1 MPRWSRLC
9 AQLLSHVWLFAT
21 PRTAARQAP
30 LSMGFSR
37 QEHWSG
43 LPLPS
48 PGDLANSGIEQVP
61 FVSPVLLHTCAR
73 FHDLLQRPVSVHQ
86 SNKNSS
92 QMPSKG
98 SPRREGEPSWVFALL
113 QNTHCLLNSQGRV
126 SESQFADSSSASH
139 LSCWAAFNSVSRTSL
154 PTLQE
159 KKKKS
164 TMNNKHNRF
173 KRQSPSLTK
182 RSERSPSGQQKCFC
196 QSNPLYIFQLYV
208 CSSYQEVSMKCI
220 SSELNLELVT
230 ATVRV
235 RHYLCSLQSRQLQF
249 SHPD

>member
-1 MPRWSRLC
+1 MNFQLVMPRCSGLC
-9 AQLLSHVWLFAT
+9 AQLLNHVWLFAT
-21 PRTAARQAP
+21 PRTAARRAP

-43 LPLPS
+43 VPLPS

-61 FVSPVLLHTCAR
+61 FVSPVPLHTCAR

-92 QMPSKG
+92 QMPGKG

-139 LSCWAAFNSVSRTSL
+139 LSCWAAFNSVPRTSL
-154 PTLQE
+154 PTLQ
-159 KKKKS
+159 KKKY
-164 TMNNKHNRF
+164 N
-173 KRQSPSLTK
+173 
-182 RSERSPSGQQKCFC
+182 E
-196 QSNPLYIFQLYV
+196 
-208 CSSYQEVSMKCI
+208 
-220 SSELNLELVT
+220 
-230 ATVRV
+230 
-235 RHYLCSLQSRQLQF
+235 
-249 SHPD
+249 